1 MMNLIIVFTEKMV
14 KNIEGKADW
23 NDKERLPVV
32 NLHSNF
38 STSNAKE
45 KLTDAQF
52 RNNDS
57 ELTYN
62 AFESQSVIFD

>member
-1 MMNLIIVFTEKMV
+1 
-14 KNIEGKADW
+14 
-23 NDKERLPVV
+23 VV